1 MDGLDFQ
8 ILKKSLPE
16 LIAECHR
23 RLIGNESI
31 LLVSHRFGF
40 KDTELSAHEFMLS
53 FLSERKNFGLKMS
66 SVSDV
71 SVLVENL
78 GLEDNYPSPTN
89 FVKLIT
95 ENAGPEAARG
105 MLDVV
110 TREIMVY
117 IIEKPST
124 WKKFD
129 RTEPFSERDDI
140 KTYADPSEPLDKTS
154 NWFVSKLQ
162 ERENFLQKKE
172 RVTLKITNKEVLDVA
187 RQVAGGDP
195 MAYLVSLGK
204 YFRYNRVDRCN

>member
-8 ILKKSLPE
+8 ISEKSLPE

-23 RLIGNESI
+23 HLIGNESI
-31 LLVSHRFGF
+31 LLVSQRFGF
-40 KDTELSAHEFMLS
+40 KDTELSAHEFISS
-53 FLSERKNFGLKMS
+53 FLSEMKNFGLKMS

-78 GLEDNYPSPTN
+78 GLEDNYISPTN

-95 ENAGPEAARG
+95 ENAGPEAAKG

-117 IIEKPST
+117 IIKKPSS

-129 RTEPFSERDDI
+129 RIEPFSERDRL
-140 KTYADPSEPLDKTS
+140 YP
-154 NWFVSKLQ
+154 V
-162 ERENFLQKKE
+162 
-172 RVTLKITNKEVLDVA
+172 
-187 RQVAGGDP
+187 
-195 MAYLVSLGK
+195 
-204 YFRYNRVDRCN
+204 